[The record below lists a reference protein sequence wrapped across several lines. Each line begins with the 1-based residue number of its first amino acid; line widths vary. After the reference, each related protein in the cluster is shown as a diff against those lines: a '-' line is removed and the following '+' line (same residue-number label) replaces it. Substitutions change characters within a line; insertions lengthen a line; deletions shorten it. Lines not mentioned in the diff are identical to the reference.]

1 MVVVVVIG
9 ALILIGVAVMLS
21 LLGDTLEPEAAD
33 SPDLGLPTDRPLTS
47 ADVPRLRF
55 RTGLRGYRMADVDAA
70 FASLAEA
77 LAIAEQQSTGGGA
90 ASAASHPQP

>member
-1 MVVVVVIG
+1 MIVVIVLG
-9 ALILIGVAVMLS
+9 ALVLVGIAVMLS
-21 LLGDTLEPEAAD
+21 LVGDTLEPESVD
-33 SPDLGLPTDRPLTS
+33 SPDLGLPQDRPITS

-77 LAIAEQQSTGGGA
+77 LALAEQRADAGGA
-90 ASAASHPQP
+90 AQPPPA